1 MSNIPLSV
9 TVDLS
14 SPVGQMKPMHAV
26 NHAPV
31 GCIIPSQNRNNFD
44 AYQAARIPY
53 CRNHDMSEWIDYGGE
68 FVVDVYNLFPNFDA
82 DPEDPANYE
91 FACTDAIVKFT
102 QDTGTETYYRLGS
115 RIEHQCKK
123 YRTVMP
129 KDFKKWA
136 VIAEHVIRHYNEG
149 WADGFHY
156 DLKYWEIWNE
166 ADLDSDEAPANK
178 RRTWGGTAAQFYEF
192 YSVVAT
198 HLKERFPHL
207 MIGGPASAGKTGD
220 WLDGFLAYMTKG
232 EKRVPLDFYSW
243 HWYGTNPQKMLDR
256 ARTVRMK
263 LDRAGYTDTVS
274 HLNEWNYVANWSSG
288 WIDTVKELISLKGAA
303 FIAACMC
310 EGQRSPAIDMMMY
323 YAVGPTTMNG
333 IFDFYTCQ
341 PIKGYWALYGFADLC
356 DLGTYVNT
364 ISDSEKLFA
373 AAATDGKDSA
383 AILLSYYTTDC
394 SDEERRVSVSFRG
407 KQFQSVDVHTVDDT
421 HDYDCTETLPENGTD
436 TVFLTMKPNTLAVLK
451 CTLK

>member
-14 SPVGQMKPMHAV
+14 APVGKMKPMHAV

-136 VIAEHVIRHYNEG
+136 VVAEHVIRHYNEG

-156 DLKYWEIWNE
+156 DLQYWEIWNE
-166 ADLDSDEAPANK
+166 PDLDSDEAPANK
-178 RRTWGGTAAQFYEF
+178 RRTWGGTAEQFYEF

-207 MIGGPASAGKTGD
+207 KIGGPGYARREG
-220 WLDGFLAYMTKG
+220 WLDGFLERLTKDG
-232 EKRVPLDFYSW
+232 GHVPMDFFSW
-243 HWYGTNPQKMLDR
+243 HCYGSDPKKMLRHAR
-256 ARTVRMK
+256 AFREK
-263 LDRAGYTDTVS
+263 LDAYGYSDAES
-274 HLNEWNYVANWSSG
+274 HLNEWNYVADWNDG
-288 WIDTVKELISLKGAA
+288 WLDTVKEIIGLRGASYL
-303 FIAACMC
+303 AACMC
-310 EGQRSPAIDMMMY
+310 EGQNSPDVDMMMY
-323 YAVGPTTMNG
+323 YAAGPTTMNG

-341 PIKGYWALYGFADLC
+341 PIKGYWALYGFSDLC
-356 DLGTYVNT
+356 DLGTSVRSVS
-364 ISDSEKLFA
+364 SDEDIYATAAKDGNGNA
-373 AAATDGKDSA
+373 AA
-383 AILLSYYTTDC
+383 LVCYYTNENDAA
-394 SDEERRVSVSFRG
+394 EKAVSVTFSGGSFR
-407 KQFQSVDVHTVDDT
+407 SVAVHTVDEA
-421 HDYDCTETLPENGTD
+421 HDYDCTETLPENETN
-436 TVFLTMKPNTLAVLK
+436 TVSLKMKPNTLAVLK